1 MSWRF
6 GMMITG
12 AVALLFTLGACQ
24 PVSDART
31 TNAASEKTLFVGPE
45 MVDCV
50 GVGPQ
55 QCMLVKEN
63 PGDEYQFFYSRI
75 DGFEYEPGYTY
86 ELRVLVEPVEN
97 APADASSL
105 KYTLIEVVS
114 KEPVMADA
122 ADVETAE
129 TGSLAGPT
137 WLLTGVADAS
147 GAFKALPDGV
157 EATATFADDRVS
169 GGAGCN
175 NYNAAYTLDG
185 DSLTILPG
193 PMTMMACPAL
203 QMNVEQQFMAALSAT
218 ATYQIANGELALLGA
233 DGQVMAT
240 FTVQESVGLTG
251 VTWVATSYNNG
262 RGAAVSILADT
273 EITAIF
279 DAAGEVG
286 GSAGCNRYFSS
297 YTVEDALIAIQ
308 PAASTRKLCPEPI
321 MEQEYAYLSALPT
334 VATFAIQG
342 DQLELR
348 TADGALVAAYRASGE

>member
-6 GMMITG
+6 GMIVTTT
-12 AVALLFTLGACQ
+12 VALLLMLAACQ
-24 PVSDART
+24 PVRDTRT
-31 TNAASEKTLFVGPE
+31 TSAGSEKTLYVGPE
-45 MVDCV
+45 LADCV

-55 QCMLVKEN
+55 QCLLVKEN
-63 PGDEYQFFYSRI
+63 PDDEYQYFYSSI
-75 DGFEYEPGYTY
+75 AGFEYEPGYTY

-105 KYTLIEVVS
+105 QYTLIEVVS
-114 KEPVMADA
+114 QEPAMATATEATATEA
-122 ADVETAE
+122 AMLE
-129 TGSLAGPT
+129 GPT
-137 WLLTGVADAS
+137 WLLTSVTDANGVES
-147 GAFKALPDGV
+147 PVPDGV
-157 EATATFADDRVS
+157 EATATFADGSVS

-185 DSLTILPG
+185 DSLTIVPG
-193 PMTMMACPAL
+193 PMTLMACPEP

-218 ATYQIANGELALLGA
+218 AAYQIADRELALLGA
-233 DGQVMAT
+233 DGQGLAT

-262 RGAAVSILADT
+262 RGGVVSIVADT

-297 YTVEDALIAIQ
+297 YTVEDAMIAIQ

-321 MEQEYAYLSALPT
+321 MEQEYAYLAALPT
-334 VATFAIQG
+334 AATFAIQG

-348 TADGALVAAYRASGE
+348 TADGALVAAYLAGGE